1 MPTPPFEDD
10 RDFSENSE
18 QRVQRIVT
26 RARRRVAVRDLIA
39 FGAGK
44 VWLAA
49 VAVGGALLALV
60 LRANPNRD

>member
-26 RARRRVAVRDLIA
+26 RARRRVALIA

>member
-49 VAVGGALLALV
+49 VAVGEHFARPRGSREEA
-60 LRANPNRD
+60 P